1 MSRTCTICTHDERH
15 AINVALVQR
24 DSYRDIARHYAVDK
38 SALSRHAKEH
48 LPELLVKAKNAVEV
62 AEADDLLSRV
72 EALQSHTL
80 AILETAE
87 ETGELRTALSAIKE
101 ARSNLEL
108 VGRINKEL
116 DERPTLNLYMNPEWL
131 ELRAVIVGVL
141 EPHREAR
148 AAVLRALES
157 AGSNGG
163 A

>member
-24 DSYRDIARHYAVDK
+24 DPYRHIARQWDV
-38 SALSRHAKEH
+38 STGALQRHAKEH

-62 AEADDLLSRV
+62 AEADDLLGRV
-72 EALQSHTL
+72 EALQRRTL
-80 AILETAE
+80 AILESAE

-101 ARSNLEL
+101 ARGNLEL
-108 VGRINKEL
+108 VGRISKEL

-131 ELRAVIVGVL
+131 ELRAVIVGAL

-148 AAVLRALES
+148 DAVLRALE
-157 AGSNGG
+157 ANGG

>member
-24 DSYRDIARHYAVDK
+24 DSYRDIARHYGVDK

-48 LPELLVKAKNAVEV
+48 LPELLVKAKNAAEV

-72 EALQSHTL
+72 EALQRRTL
-80 AILETAE
+80 AILESAE
-87 ETGELRTALSAIKE
+87 EAGELRTALSAIKE
-101 ARSNLEL
+101 ARGNLEL
-108 VGRINKEL
+108 VGRISKEL

-131 ELRAVIVGVL
+131 ELRAVIVGAL

-148 AAVLRALES
+148 EAVLRALES
-157 AGSNGG
+157 TDSGG

>member
-24 DSYRDIARHYAVDK
+24 DPYRHIAKQWDV
-38 SALSRHAKEH
+38 STGALQRHAKEH

-62 AEADDLLSRV
+62 AEADDLLSRI
-72 EALQSHTL
+72 EALQRRTL
-80 AILETAE
+80 AILESAE

-101 ARSNLEL
+101 ARGNLEL
-108 VGRINKEL
+108 VGRISKEL

-131 ELRAVIVGVL
+131 ELRAVILGAL
-141 EPHREAR
+141 EPHREAQE
-148 AAVLRALES
+148 AVLRALES
-157 AGSNGG
+157 AGSGG